1 MSINDEYIKNEFR
14 NSRGMTNHYRLKRA
28 TKEELDYLN
37 NRYDDSESINETL
50 IRIYYNYNIHPKCP
64 ICGKPLELFRTKW
77 RKYCSQSCKSKDLA
91 NQLEQKYGVRSTLQ
105 LEENKEKSKQTCI
118 KHYGVDHPL
127 KSKQIRNQIKQTNK
141 EKYGYE
147 FISQSEE
154 CKNKVKQTCLERY
167 GSEYYFTSQD
177 CKQKTIE
184 KFGVDN
190 YRKTD
195 KCKQLVSQYCKEH
208 KEELL
213 EKRKQ
218 TCLERYG
225 VDNPLKVK
233 KIRERIKQTCLKKY
247 GALLYVQSKEYKQ
260 WISEHPEII
269 KEWNIKSYNT
279 KKKNGTL
286 GGPHSIQE
294 DQSYELLKEKYPD
307 VIRQYRSELY
317 PFNCDFYIPSLN
329 LYIECQ
335 YYPTHGY
342 HPFNP
347 NDKNDIKYIEYLSNT
362 KFGSYI
368 WTIND
373 PFKRNIAKQ
382 NNLNYLEFFNINELK
397 KWLNKN
403 G

>member
-1 MSINDEYIKNEFR
+1 MLITDEYIKNEFR

-37 NRYDDSESINETL
+37 NRYNDSESINETL
-50 IRIYYNYNIHPKCP
+50 IRIYYNYDIDPKCP

-91 NQLEQKYGVRSTLQ
+91 NQLDKKYGVRTTLQ
-105 LEENKEKSKQTCI
+105 LKENKEKSKQTCL

-127 KSKQIRNQIKQTNK
+127 KSQQIRNKIKQTNK

-147 FISQSEE
+147 FVSQSEE
-154 CKNKVKQTCLERY
+154 CKNKVKQTCLEKY
-167 GSEYYFTSQD
+167 GSEYYLTSKD

-195 KCKQLVSQYCKEH
+195 ECKQLVSKYNKEH
-208 KEELL
+208 KYELL
-213 EKRKQ
+213 EKRKK

-233 KIRERIKQTCLKKY
+233 KIRERVTKTCLKKY
-247 GALLYVQSKEYKQ
+247 GAPLYIQSKEYKQ
-260 WISEHPEII
+260 WLSEHPEII
-269 KEWNIKSYNT
+269 EKWNIKAYNT

-286 GGPHSIQE
+286 GGPHSNQE
-294 DQSYELLKEKYPD
+294 EESYQLLKEKYPD
-307 VIRQYRSELY
+307 VLRQYKSELY
-317 PFNCDFYIPSLN
+317 PFNCDFYIPSLY

-335 YYPTHGY
+335 YYPTHGN
-342 HPFNP
+342 HPFDP
-347 NDKNDIKYIEYLSNT
+347 NNKDDIKYAEYLSNT
-362 KFGSYI
+362 KFGNYI

-373 PFKRNIAKQ
+373 PLKRNTAKE
-382 NNLNYLEFFNINELK
+382 NNLNYLEFFYISELK
-397 KWLNKN
+397 EWLNKN
-403 G
+403 E

>member
-167 GSEYYFTSQD
+167 GSEYYFTSKD

-195 KCKQLVSQYCKEH
+195 ECKQLVSKYNKEH
-208 KEELL
+208 KDELL

-218 TCLERYG
+218 TCLEKYG
-225 VDNPLKVK
+225 VDNPLKIK
-233 KIRERIKQTCLKKY
+233 KIRERVT
-247 GALLYVQSKEYKQ
+247 
-260 WISEHPEII
+260 
-269 KEWNIKSYNT
+269 
-279 KKKNGTL
+279 
-286 GGPHSIQE
+286 
-294 DQSYELLKEKYPD
+294 
-307 VIRQYRSELY
+307 
-317 PFNCDFYIPSLN
+317 
-329 LYIECQ
+329 
-335 YYPTHGY
+335 
-342 HPFNP
+342 
-347 NDKNDIKYIEYLSNT
+347 
-362 KFGSYI
+362 
-368 WTIND
+368 
-373 PFKRNIAKQ
+373 
-382 NNLNYLEFFNINELK
+382 
-397 KWLNKN
+397 
-403 G
+403 

>member
-14 NSRGMTNHYRLKRA
+14 NSKGMTNHYRLKRA

-190 YRKTD
+190 YRKTNE
-195 KCKQLVSQYCKEH
+195 CKQLVSQYCKEH

-307 VIRQYRSELY
+307 IVRQYRSEFY
-317 PFNCDFYIPSLN
+317 PFNCDFYIPSLD

-335 YYPTHGY
+335 YYPTHGN
-342 HPFNP
+342 HPFNS
-347 NDKNDIKYIEYLSNT
+347 NDENDIKYIEYLSKT

-373 PFKRNIAKQ
+373 PLKRNIAKE